1 MAISIRPLH
10 RSYCPLSCA
19 CVGARRA
26 AGGVLF
32 TIVKVKERGGLDSC
46 EPFFFLRNEGSS
58 HIVPLERRLSQRV
71 LWSGDFGK

>member
-26 AGGVLF
+26 AGGVLR
-32 TIVKVKERGGLDSC
+32 TIVKEKERGW
-46 EPFFFLRNEGSS
+46 FLQVDPSGEIRLLSKN
-58 HIVPLERRLSQRV
+58 VFQTAPLKRTE
-71 LWSGDFGK
+71 

>member
-26 AGGVLF
+26 AGGV
-32 TIVKVKERGGLDSC
+32 RS
-46 EPFFFLRNEGSS
+46 PFLRSKKIRVHVTTSQPLFS
-58 HIVPLERRLSQRV
+58 H
-71 LWSGDFGK
+71 

>member
-32 TIVKVKERGGLDSC
+32 TIVRKRSKKISPRDY
-46 EPFFFLRNEGSS
+46 EPT
-58 HIVPLERRLSQRV
+58 PLFSLT
-71 LWSGDFGK
+71 LW

>member
-1 MAISIRPLH
+1 MAISTRPLH

-32 TIVKVKERGGLDSC
+32 TIFAKKKQEKSSPRDY
-46 EPFFFLRNEGSS
+46 EPT
-58 HIVPLERRLSQRV
+58 PLFSLT
-71 LWSGDFGK
+71 LW